1 MQLRAACDDSLR
13 RSDLVEGEDVD
24 GLDLIF
30 ESLDLLLE
38 VIGGDLQVL
47 NDGTNDD
54 LLNTVGNG
62 DLLVLGFP
70 EETVHL
76 DGDDLLSELVEVGL
90 SVVGLNFEENE
101 GLGNGLLLGLLLV
114 GVGLLGSLKSFLGS
128 LNN

>member
-1 MQLRAACDDSLR
+1 MC

-30 ESLDLLLE
+30 ESLNLLLE
-38 VIGGDLQVL
+38 VVGGDLLVL
-47 NDGTNDD
+47 NDGTDDD

-62 DLLVLGFP
+62 GLLVLGFP

-76 DGDDLLSELVEVGL
+76 NANDLLSELVKVGL
-90 SVVGLNFEENE
+90 GIVGLHFEENE
-101 GLGNGLLLGLLLV
+101 GLGNGLFLGLLL
-114 GVGLLGSLKSFLGS
+114 GLVGLLGSLKSFLGS